1 MMTLHQGYNI
11 VTAPVADTPNN
22 LTALEF
28 FRAVAADNPVE
39 TPVTVTGLED
49 LLYNATEESRTEIIK
64 ELRQTLRKTR
74 SIQSMDA
81 VQLHLDGTIVDDN
94 VFRVR
99 VERTEGGIYLDIG
112 QLFVEEP
119 KLLSASHAVARK

>member
-1 MMTLHQGYNI
+1 MTLHQGYNI
-11 VTAPVADTPNN
+11 VTDPVADTPNE

-28 FRAVAADNPVE
+28 FRSVAADNPVE

-49 LLYNATEESRTEIIK
+49 LLYNATEDSRAEIEK

-74 SIQSMDA
+74 SIRSMDA
-81 VQLHLDGTIVDDN
+81 VQVQINGTIVDDN
-94 VFRVR
+94 AFRIR
-99 VERTEGGIYLDIG
+99 IERAEGGIYLNIG

-119 KLLSASHAVARK
+119 KPLSATHAVARK

>member
-1 MMTLHQGYNI
+1 MSLHQGYNI
-11 VTAPVADTPNN
+11 VTAPVADTSNE

-28 FRAVAADNPVE
+28 FRAAASDSPIE

-49 LLYNATEESRTEIIK
+49 LLYNATEESRSEIVK

-74 SIQSMDA
+74 SVRSMDA
-81 VQLHLDGTIVDDN
+81 VQLHFDGAIVTDN
-94 VFRVR
+94 AFRVR
-99 VERTEGGIYLDIG
+99 IERTEGGIYLDIG

-119 KLLSASHAVARK
+119 KPLTATHAVARK

>member
-1 MMTLHQGYNI
+1 MTLHQGYNI
-11 VTAPVADTPNN
+11 VTNPVADTPNE

-39 TPVTVTGLED
+39 TPVSVTGLED
-49 LLYNATEESRTEIIK
+49 LLYNATEDSRAEIVK

-74 SIQSMDA
+74 SIRSMDA
-81 VQLHLDGTIVDDN
+81 VQVHIDGTIVDDN
-94 VFRVR
+94 AFRVR
-99 VERTEGGIYLDIG
+99 IERTEGGIYLNIG

-119 KLLSASHAVARK
+119 KPLTATHAVARK

>member
-1 MMTLHQGYNI
+1 MTLHQGYNI
-11 VTAPVADTPNN
+11 VTDPVADTPNE

-49 LLYNATEESRTEIIK
+49 LLYNATEDSRAEIVK

-74 SIQSMDA
+74 SIRNDC
-81 VQLHLDGTIVDDN
+81 
-94 VFRVR
+94 R
-99 VERTEGGIYLDIG
+99 
-112 QLFVEEP
+112 
-119 KLLSASHAVARK
+119 